1 MGNPL
6 KLTNTL
12 GGAQEAFEPLEL
24 GHVRM
29 YTCGLTVYNRGHI
42 GNFRTFVAQ
51 DILRRY
57 LKYKGFHVTQV
68 VNFTDVDDK
77 TIAGAHAAGLPLREY
92 TDKYIDYFYEDAD
105 SLNIERAEHYPRA
118 TDPEYLDAMVDL
130 VKKLKERGHT
140 YESDGSIYFRIS
152 TLPEYGKLSRIDVE
166 GMQSGARVDSDDY
179 SKENARD
186 FVLWKGPKKNEPSW
200 DSDIGPGRPGWHL
213 ECSAMSMKL
222 LGESFDI
229 HGGGVDLIFPHH
241 ENEIAQSEGA
251 TGKPFVRF
259 WIHPE
264 FLLVEGEKMAK
275 SKGNQ
280 FTVRNLVEEGF
291 STVGIRYLLLSAH
304 YRKQLNFSREGIRQA
319 AQAIRRVDDLLERLG
334 EVQSDGPLSESV
346 QDMTCR
352 ARGAFEEAM
361 DDDLNTPA
369 ALGALFD
376 LVREANRA
384 LSSSSLTKEDAGEI
398 AGTIERL
405 NTVFGVFGQT
415 EAVMLDGDVEKLIT
429 ERREARARR
438 DFARSDA
445 IRDELD
451 AQGIVLED
459 TPAGTRWRRK

>member
-1 MGNPL
+1 MIALALQLRARGVTYESNGSL
-6 KLTNTL
+6 YFHID
-12 GGAQEAFEPLEL
+12 AFEP
-24 GHVRM
+24 
-29 YTCGLTVYNRGHI
+29 
-42 GNFRTFVAQ
+42 
-51 DILRRY
+51 
-57 LKYKGFHVTQV
+57 
-68 VNFTDVDDK
+68 
-77 TIAGAHAAGLPLREY
+77 
-92 TDKYIDYFYEDAD
+92 
-105 SLNIERAEHYPRA
+105 
-118 TDPEYLDAMVDL
+118 
-130 VKKLKERGHT
+130 
-140 YESDGSIYFRIS
+140 
-152 TLPEYGKLSRIDVE
+152 YGKLAQLDRQQIRV
-166 GMQSGARVDSDDY
+166 GARVDSDEY
-179 SKENARD
+179 EKEDARD
-186 FVLWKGPKKNEPSW
+186 FVLWKCRREGEPHW
-200 DSDIGPGRPGWHL
+200 DSPFGAGRPGWHL
-213 ECSAMSMKL
+213 ECSAMSIKY
-222 LGESFDI
+222 LGEQFDL
-229 HGGGVDLIFPHH
+229 HTGGVDNIFPHH

-280 FTVRNLVEEGF
+280 FTVRNLEEEGF
-291 STVGIRYLLLSAH
+291 SPVGIRYLLFSAH

-346 QDMTCR
+346 QDMTRR

-361 DDDLNTPA
+361 DDDLNTPV

-405 NTVFGVFGQT
+405 NSVFGVFGQT
-415 EAVMLDGDVEKLIT
+415 EAVMLDADVEKLIT

>member
-12 GGAQEAFEPLEL
+12 GGAQEAFEPLER

-92 TDKYIDYFYEDAD
+92 TDKYIDYYYEDAD

-152 TLPEYGKLSRIDVE
+152 THPEYGKLSRIDVE
-166 GMQSGARVDSDDY
+166 GMQSGARVDSDEY

-186 FVLWKGPKKNEPSW
+186 FVLWKGPKENEPSW

-291 STVGIRYLLLSAH
+291 SPVGIRYLLLSAH

-346 QDMTCR
+346 QDMTRR
-352 ARGAFEEAM
+352 ARVAFEEAM

-415 EAVMLDGDVEKLIT
+415 EAAMLDGDVEKLIT

>member
-12 GGAQEAFEPLEL
+12 GGAKEAFEPLEP

-42 GNFRTFVAQ
+42 GNFKTFVAQ

-57 LKYKGFHVTQV
+57 LKYKGFRVTQV

-77 TIAGAHAAGLPLREY
+77 TIAGALEEGLPLREY
-92 TDKYIDYFYEDAD
+92 TDKFIEYFYEDAD

-118 TDPEYLDAMVDL
+118 TDSEYLDAMVDL

-140 YESDGSIYFRIS
+140 YERDGSIYFRIS

-166 GMQSGARVDSDDY
+166 GMQSGAGDGDDY
-179 SKENARD
+179 DKENARD
-186 FVLWKGPKKNEPSW
+186 FVLWKGPKENEPSW
-200 DSDIGPGRPGWHL
+200 DTDIGPGRPGWHL

-259 WIHPE
+259 WIHAE

-280 FTVRNLVEEGF
+280 FTVRDLVEEGF
-291 STVGIRYLLLSAH
+291 SPAAIRYLLLSAH

-319 AQAIRRVDDLLERLG
+319 EQAIRRVDDLLERLG

-346 QDMTCR
+346 QDMTRR

-415 EAVMLDGDVEKLIT
+415 EAVMLDADVEKLIT

-459 TPAGTRWRRK
+459 TSTGTRWRRK

>member
-12 GGAQEAFEPLEL
+12 GGAKEAFEPLEP

-42 GNFRTFVAQ
+42 GNFKTFVAQ

-57 LKYKGFHVTQV
+57 LKYKGFRVTQV

-77 TIAGAHAAGLPLREY
+77 TIAGALEEGSPLREY
-92 TDKYIDYFYEDAD
+92 TDKFIEYFYEDAD
-105 SLNIERAEHYPRA
+105 TLNIERAEHYPRA

-130 VKKLKERGHT
+130 VKRLKERGHT
-140 YESDGSIYFRIS
+140 YERDGSIYFRIS

-166 GMQSGARVDSDDY
+166 GMQSGAGDGDDY
-179 SKENARD
+179 GKENARD
-186 FVLWKGPKKNEPSW
+186 FVLWKSPKENEPSW
-200 DSDIGPGRPGWHL
+200 DTDIGPGRPGWHL

-259 WIHPE
+259 WIHAE

-280 FTVRNLVEEGF
+280 FTVRDLVKEGF
-291 STVGIRYLLLSAH
+291 SPAGIRYLLLSAH

-319 AQAIRRVDDLLERLG
+319 EQAIRRVDDLLERLG
-334 EVQSDGPLSESV
+334 EVQADGPLSESV
-346 QDMTCR
+346 QDMTRR
-352 ARGAFEEAM
+352 AREAFEQAM

-398 AGTIERL
+398 AGTVERL

-415 EAVMLDGDVEKLIT
+415 EAVMLDADVEKLIT

-438 DFARSDA
+438 DFVRSDA
-445 IRDELD
+445 IRDEFD
-451 AQGIVLED
+451 GKGIVLED

>member
-12 GGAQEAFEPLEL
+12 GGAQEAFEPLEP

-42 GNFRTFVAQ
+42 GNFKTFVAQ

-57 LKYKGFHVTQV
+57 LKYKGFRVTQV
-68 VNFTDVDDK
+68 VNFTDVDDN

-92 TDKYIDYFYEDAD
+92 TDKYIEYFYEDAD

-118 TDPEYLDAMVDL
+118 TDPEYIDAMVDL

-186 FVLWKGPKKNEPSW
+186 FVLWKGPKENEPSW
-200 DSDIGPGRPGWHL
+200 DTDIGPGRPGWHL
-213 ECSAMSMKL
+213 ECSAMGMKL

-259 WIHPE
+259 WIHAE

-280 FTVRNLVEEGF
+280 FTVRDLVEEGF
-291 STVGIRYLLLSAH
+291 SPAAIRYLLLSAH

-346 QDMTCR
+346 QDMTRR

-361 DDDLNTPA
+361 DDDLNTPV

-415 EAVMLDGDVEKLIT
+415 EAVMLDADVEKLIT

>member
-6 KLTNTL
+6 QLTNTL

-57 LKYKGFHVTQV
+57 LKYKGFRVTQV

-92 TDKYIDYFYEDAD
+92 ADKYIDYFYEDAD

-118 TDPEYLDAMVDL
+118 TDPEYIDAMVDL
-130 VKKLKERGHT
+130 VKKLKERGHA

-166 GMQSGARVDSDDY
+166 GMQSGARVDSDEY

-186 FVLWKGPKKNEPSW
+186 FVLWKGPKENEPSW
-200 DSDIGPGRPGWHL
+200 DTDIGPGRPGWHL

-280 FTVRNLVEEGF
+280 FTVRDLVEDGF
-291 STVGIRYLLLSAH
+291 SPVAIRYLLLSAH
-304 YRKQLNFSREGIRQA
+304 YRKQLNFSRKGMRQA

-334 EVQSDGPLSESV
+334 EVQSDGPLSEGV
-346 QDMTCR
+346 QDMTRR
-352 ARGAFEEAM
+352 AGEAFEEAM

-376 LVREANRA
+376 LVREANRT

-405 NTVFGVFGQT
+405 NTVFGVFGQA
-415 EAVMLDGDVEKLIT
+415 EAVMLDADVEKLIT

-451 AQGIVLED
+451 AQGILLED

>member
-12 GGAQEAFEPLEL
+12 GGAQEAFAPLEP

-77 TIAGAHAAGLPLREY
+77 TIAGAHAAGLPLRKY

-213 ECSAMSMKL
+213 ECSAMGMKL

-259 WIHPE
+259 WIHAE

-280 FTVRNLVEEGF
+280 FTVRDLVEEGF
-291 STVGIRYLLLSAH
+291 SPAAIRYLLLSAH

-346 QDMTCR
+346 QDMSRR

-361 DDDLNTPA
+361 DDDLDTPA

-384 LSSSSLTKEDAGEI
+384 LSSSSLTKEDASEI

-415 EAVMLDGDVEKLIT
+415 EAVMLDADVEKLIT

>member
-57 LKYKGFHVTQV
+57 LKYKGFRVTQA

-130 VKKLKERGHT
+130 VKKLTERGHT

-166 GMQSGARVDSDDY
+166 GMQSGARVDSDEY

-186 FVLWKGPKKNEPSW
+186 FVLWKGPKENEPSW

-291 STVGIRYLLLSAH
+291 SPVGIRYLLLSAH
-304 YRKQLNFSREGIRQA
+304 YRKQLNFSREGVRQA

-346 QDMTCR
+346 QDMSRR

-376 LVREANRA
+376 LVKEANRA